1 MDESREFAGL
11 VEPFPGAELEP
22 LPVLFEHDGIALG
35 GVLNGVRAGKH
46 LRWRCATMKAKDRLT
61 LWVEH
66 LILNALA
73 PPGYPRQSLLVCK
86 DLILTLAPLDNAAA
100 ILGDLLE
107 LYREGLTRPLP
118 FFPQVSWLYL
128 TEGMDK
134 AKARWSGDD
143 HAPYPAESAEPSFF
157 ICFGDTN
164 PLGQEFR
171 ELSQKV
177 FAPMKLVAVEEKVP

>member
-11 VEPFPGAELEP
+11 VAPFMGAELEP
-22 LPVLFEHDGIALG
+22 LTVSFVHNGMTLTGILS
-35 GVLNGVRAGKH
+35 GVRTGRH

-73 PPGYPRQSLLVCK
+73 PPGYPRESLLLCK
-86 DLILTLAPLDNAAA
+86 DLSFSLAPLDDAAA
-100 ILGDLLE
+100 ILGDLLD

-128 TEGMDK
+128 TESMDK
-134 AKARWSGDD
+134 AEARWSGSD
-143 HAPYPAESAEPSFF
+143 HAPIPAESAEPSFS

-164 PLGQEFR
+164 PLDWEFC
-171 ELSQKV
+171 ELSRRVFESLRVVASEKKV
-177 FAPMKLVAVEEKVP
+177 V